1 MNTLPQP
8 EHPSSTCP
16 ARPGIASEIVALH
29 GEIIQSARTT
39 LDLAIRIG
47 QLLLE
52 QKATLKHGEWL
63 PWVKENLPFE
73 HATASR
79 YMGVYA
85 RRAEISHSEKF
96 GLSDAYRLL
105 AEPKEVGQ
113 AFSREDVLEKAGMY
127 HPASGYIPAPGE
139 ALVGSGEEAGISYL
153 VFIWPDA
160 QDGFFHIAA
169 TSGPA
174 KSDSSRT
181 KDFTRRAVDD
191 YSVESYLNRFFV
203 PTKHLKWERYG
214 DVPRWNWNEIGYK
227 TQEECTQSELER
239 WRDEAH
245 QIAASFTQE
254 VAP

>member
-1 MNTLPQP
+1 MDNTL
-8 EHPSSTCP
+8 HPTETTSSTCP
-16 ARPGIASEIVALH
+16 AVSEIVALH
-29 GEIIQSARTT
+29 GQILTTARTT
-39 LDLAIRIG
+39 LDKAIRIG
-47 QLLLE
+47 QLLTE
-52 QKATLKHGEWL
+52 QKASLKHGEWL
-63 PWVKENLPFE
+63 PWVKDNLPFD
-73 HATASR
+73 ARTAQNYTRCSGER
-79 YMGVYA
+79 DRLKNENVSYLA
-85 RRAEISHSEKF
+85 
-96 GLSDAYRLL
+96 DAYKML
-105 AEPKEVGQ
+105 AEPKEAGQ
-113 AFSREDVLEKAGMY
+113 TFSREDVLERAGLY
-127 HPASGYIPAPGE
+127 HPASDYIPAPGE
-139 ALVGSGEEAGISYL
+139 ALVGNGEEGGISYL

-160 QDGFFHIAA
+160 QDGLFHIAA
-169 TSGPA
+169 ISGPT